1 MPFDSG
7 PHRLLALYAS
17 AGLLAFVISG
27 CGESPQPKESNAAG
41 KTLQQPTNSIP
52 EKKDWREDARME
64 SKRKEIMARKG
75 ALSRESAAAQEEI
88 QKHLQAA
95 EAALKAAGNAE
106 PTHEDL
112 LKELGDK
119 KKYPGWQPAIDKM
132 RAVGAKVKAAE
143 AEMALEVR
151 RAMSEA
157 GAVVKMPQP
166 AKKAEPRAKQ

>member
-1 MPFDSG
+1 
-7 PHRLLALYAS
+7 
-17 AGLLAFVISG
+17 
-27 CGESPQPKESNAAG
+27 
-41 KTLQQPTNSIP
+41 
-52 EKKDWREDARME
+52 ME

-106 PTHEDL
+106 PTHQDL

-157 GAVVKMPQP
+157 GAAVKMPQP